1 VALPRFKPVFIAL
14 GCLVL
19 AWVLAVGGYF
29 LVQNSRVTAEKVRA
43 YLHSVD
49 LAKLSGPERARV
61 LRELAR
67 ELNALSLDER
77 REVRLDDAWSRWFAE
92 MTDDEKGQFI
102 AATMP
107 TGIKQMLASFEQ
119 MPEAQRRKTIDD
131 ALKRLK
137 EARERAESGVEDPAN
152 QGANGPPVL
161 SDELRQ
167 KITAVGLNAYYS
179 QSSAQMKAELAPLLE
194 EMQRMMERGVFLRR
208 Q

>member
-1 VALPRFKPVFIAL
+1 MAVPRFKPVFIAL

-19 AWVLAVGGYF
+19 AWALAVGGYF

-49 LAKLSGPERARV
+49 LARLSGPERERA
-61 LRELAR
+61 LRELVR

-77 REVRLDDAWSRWFAE
+77 RAVRLDDAWSRWFAE

-137 EARERAESGVEDPAN
+137 EARERAESGADDPADL
-152 QGANGPPVL
+152 GTNGPPVL

-194 EMQRMMERGVFLRR
+194 EMQRMMERGVFLRT